1 MSNTT
6 PSIPSSVER
15 KRFFCFGYGYAA
27 NYLGHELQNQ
37 EQGWTL
43 GGTVRDDERQ
53 RALLSRRIRARIF
66 DEGRPIADA
75 QTLFGRFTHLLMSI
89 PPNQNGDMV
98 FDMHGEDIARL
109 KNIKWLGYLSSTSV
123 YGDRDG
129 GAVNEQSEVRPT
141 SARGSKRAL
150 AEQQWMSL
158 YERYGIPVHIFRL
171 SGIYGPGRSALDSV
185 RAGMSRR
192 INKPG
197 HKFNR
202 IHVEDIAQVLRQSFE
217 NPNPG
222 SIYNLAD
229 DSPAPSYDVIEHACQ
244 LLGQPV
250 PPAIPF
256 EDANL
261 APITMSFYNDNKHVL
276 NDKIKSELGVQLK
289 YNNYQKGL
297 EGCLQAEDHAQDS
310 AQEK

>member
-6 PSIPSSVER
+6 LPPIPPADDR

-27 NYLGHELQNQ
+27 NYLGHELQNE

-43 GGTVRDDERQ
+43 GGTVRDIEKQ
-53 RALLSRRIRARIF
+53 RELLSRRIRARIF
-66 DEGRPIADA
+66 DDEHPIADPE
-75 QTLFGRFTHLLMSI
+75 TLFGRFTHLLLTI
-89 PPNQNGDMV
+89 PPSQDGDMV
-98 FDMHGEDIARL
+98 FNMHAEDIARL
-109 KNIKWLGYLSSTSV
+109 KNLKWLGYLSSTSV

-185 RAGMSRR
+185 QAGMSRR

-229 DSPAPSYDVIEHACQ
+229 DSPTPSYDVIEYACE

-250 PPAIPF
+250 PPIIPF
-256 EDANL
+256 DDANL
-261 APITMSFYNDNKHVL
+261 APITSSFYNDNKHVL
-276 NDKIKSELGVQLK
+276 NDKIKSELGTKLK
-289 YNNYQKGL
+289 YENYQKGL
-297 EGCLQAEDHAQDS
+297 EGCLRAQQDHAQ
-310 AQEK
+310 E